1 LACRFATLLEDRI
14 TSGSNKIGA
23 TSQQEPGANRKR
35 VLVVEDN
42 RDSAEMLCEVL
53 GSYGCVTRLAYNG
66 PAALDAARD
75 FHPDLALIDINLP
88 LMDGYELARSIRQM
102 RGLGAIRLVALT
114 GHSEPAHRRRAQ
126 EAGFDRHLV
135 KPVDLD
141 QLRSLLGD

>member
-1 LACRFATLLEDRI
+1 MNTVSSD
-14 TSGSNKIGA
+14 KIG
-23 TSQQEPGANRKR
+23 TTPEHDPGANRKR

-53 GSYGCVTRLAYNG
+53 GSYGCVTRVAYNG

-75 FHPDLALIDINLP
+75 FKPGLAIIDINLP

-102 RGLGAIRLVALT
+102 PGLSAIRLVALT
-114 GHSEPAHRRRAQ
+114 GHSEPAHRRKAQ
-126 EAGFDRHLV
+126 EAGFDDHLV

-141 QLRSLLGD
+141 ELRSLLGN